1 MMLKKIDHIG
11 IAVDSIA
18 LTGAVLEKLGLTKQG
33 EEEVPNQKLRVA
45 FYNIGDVQIEL
56 LEPLSPEAMVAK
68 FLQSRGQ
75 GIHHIAYETDD
86 VDAEQQRL
94 VGGGLEFIDKIPRSG
109 AHRTRIAFLH
119 PKDTGRVLTEL
130 VEHLPD

>member
-1 MMLKKIDHIG
+1 MLKKIDHIG

-18 LTGAVLEKLGLTKQG
+18 LTGAVLERLGLTKQG
-33 EEEVPNQKLRVA
+33 EEEIPSQKLRVA
-45 FYNIGDVQIEL
+45 HYEIGDVSIEL
-56 LEPLSPEAMVAK
+56 LEPLSPEATVAK

-86 VDAEQQRL
+86 VRAEQRRL
-94 VGGGLEFIDKIPRSG
+94 VDQGFEFIDKIPRSG

-119 PKDTGRVLTEL
+119 PKDTARVLTEL
-130 VEHLPD
+130 VEHLQE